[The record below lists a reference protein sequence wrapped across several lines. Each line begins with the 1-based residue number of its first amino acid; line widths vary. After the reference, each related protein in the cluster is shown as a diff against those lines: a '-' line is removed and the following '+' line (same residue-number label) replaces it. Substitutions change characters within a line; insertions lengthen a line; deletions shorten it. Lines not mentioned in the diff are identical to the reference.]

1 MAIVHSRSSGVKVII
16 VQYVLLFNSSSVTKG
31 DRGAMETDYWVT
43 IINDATV
50 STVIYFRAVSL
61 PSWKIGH

>member
-1 MAIVHSRSSGVKVII
+1 MVVIHSRSSGVKVLT
-16 VQYVLLFNSSSVTKG
+16 VPHVDFFNSPSVTKG

-43 IINDATV
+43 IINDAIV
-50 STVIYFRAVSL
+50 SALIHLWTISL